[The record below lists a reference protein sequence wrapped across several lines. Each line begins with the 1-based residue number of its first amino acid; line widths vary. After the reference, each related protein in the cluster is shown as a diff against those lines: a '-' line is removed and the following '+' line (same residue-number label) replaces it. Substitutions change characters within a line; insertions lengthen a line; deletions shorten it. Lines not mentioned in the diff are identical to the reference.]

1 MSNIDLSK
9 FVGCNKN
16 ILDDLYNEERANP
29 QVLGYDDYLNLPKTD
44 AYIAR
49 EKRLKE
55 EKQIYE
61 DRIESKYDHIINKI
75 STNQ

>member
-29 QVLGYDDYLNLPKTD
+29 QVLGYTDYLSLPKTD

-49 EKRLKE
+49 EKREQE
-55 EKQIYE
+55 EKQIDE
-61 DRIESKYDHIINKI
+61 NKI
-75 STNQ
+75 STNE